1 MDCGS
6 GQGLWEMMSDKAE
19 SVIRQRD
26 NGKQKV
32 WKQNKRVF
40 CPPSTKTGGGEKYT
54 SSIQN
59 HLIFGKIQECIFI
72 YIYIHKYMLVQESV
86 LILQLVTGKV

>member
-32 WKQNKRVF
+32 WKQNKRVC

-54 SSIQN
+54 YSIQN

-72 YIYIHKYMLVQESV
+72 YIYINTCLCKSQF
-86 LILQLVTGKV
+86 